1 MDSSNSIELEI
12 ACSKQFKSSVTQSE
26 LMQAIQLYLTENVKL
41 AKDHVFE
48 VKCPSVVDVMVCSE
62 LNEFTPRTD
71 LRAYTYTLHESLE
84 EEETL
89 QQDGEEIQIA
99 NHWMLPAREF
109 HGLWSSLI
117 FEDGLKED
125 LLSFVYTTM
134 MFSRKGVNSNL
145 ISCNRLVLLHG
156 PPGTG
161 KTSLCK
167 ALAQKLAIR
176 MTEHY
181 THSHL
186 IEINSHS
193 LFSKWFSESGKLVQK
208 VFGQIHELCQDRKS
222 LVCVLVDEVESIA
235 FARDSISN
243 NEPSD
248 SIRVVNAVLTQL
260 DRIRKYPNVFV
271 FATSNLTGSIDLAF
285 LDRADIVQYI
295 GNPTAGA
302 IYEIYRST
310 LEDLSQVGI
319 INDYV
324 SLPDF
329 LQIAPHKETIAIN
342 NLKMLAQMSVGLSG
356 RSLRKVP
363 FLAHALYVKQE
374 ETSLIK
380 FISAMRSAVRK
391 MCSDKSMLTGQEKD
405 AAESKQSNENGDDK
419 GETDKSTAER

>member
-310 LEDLSQVGI
+310 LEDLSQVLLSCAANGTMDKAI
-319 INDYV
+319 
-324 SLPDF
+324 
-329 LQIAPHKETIAIN
+329 LQRDVT
-342 NLKMLAQMSVGLSG
+342 
-356 RSLRKVP
+356 
-363 FLAHALYVKQE
+363 
-374 ETSLIK
+374 TS
-380 FISAMRSAVRK
+380 M
-391 MCSDKSMLTGQEKD
+391 
-405 AAESKQSNENGDDK
+405 
-419 GETDKSTAER
+419 